1 MDIPLFAVGRFGNV
15 LLSSDECPSNEPFVI
30 NDVGGFIIRSLSD
43 IVRESNGDCWEFIV
57 GSREVG
63 GDNSRGMFEVDNVDP
78 GPEYNDDGIVLPLAN
93 VTVDD
98 VFDDDP
104 LIWEILLRICWFN
117 RPKKK

>member
-1 MDIPLFAVGRFGNV
+1 M
-15 LLSSDECPSNEPFVI
+15 
-30 NDVGGFIIRSLSD
+30 
-43 IVRESNGDCWEFIV
+43 V

-63 GDNSRGMFEVDNVDP
+63 GDKSRGMFEVDNVDP

-104 LIWEILLRICWFN
+104 LI
-117 RPKKK
+117 